1 MRDTYDF
8 DTVPMSEKCES
19 VGVNYDSTKA
29 RKEASSL
36 ISQLIRTVGDNPE
49 GSRLK
54 VQSNPHEFGC
64 YYSVAFVFDNENEE
78 HIQHLNKLEEN
89 FPEFWDEQSKKE
101 LSA

>member
-1 MRDTYDF
+1 MRDTYEL

-29 RKEASSL
+29 RQQAISL

-54 VQSNPHEFGC
+54 VQSNPHDFGY

-101 LSA
+101 LAA